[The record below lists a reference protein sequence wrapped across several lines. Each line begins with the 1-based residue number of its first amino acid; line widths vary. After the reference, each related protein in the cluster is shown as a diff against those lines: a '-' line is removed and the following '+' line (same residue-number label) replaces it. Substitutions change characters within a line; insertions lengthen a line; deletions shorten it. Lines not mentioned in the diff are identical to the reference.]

1 LSNPKVSVLLA
12 TYNAMPFLPAAV
24 ESVLQQ
30 SFRDF
35 ELILVDD
42 GSTDDSAQYLDSLSD
57 ERIKYIRQENA
68 GLAAALNHGI
78 SHCRGE
84 YIARMDGDDISLPQ
98 RFAEQVAFLDKNQD
112 IGCVGTQTAP
122 FGSAR
127 VGSDLKLPTAHD
139 EIYQAL
145 WTGAHA
151 IVHASVMMR
160 SGLVHEI
167 NGYWPFRLVAEDY
180 DFFLRMGE
188 ITRFATIDRVLYHT
202 RFHMASINGRGMLQ
216 MRRSVDYARDRAVRR
231 REGLPEISFDDFISA
246 RTEAPR
252 WRRSIEAI
260 DAYARS
266 QYRASVAEFCGGR
279 PFVGYSRLAWAAIC
293 APSLTVKRVFR
304 LLRPASRC

>member
-1 LSNPKVSVLLA
+1 MSNPKVSVLLA

-24 ESVLQQ
+24 ESILQQ
-30 SFRDF
+30 TFRDF

-42 GSTDDSAQYLDSLSD
+42 GSTDDSAQYLESLSD
-57 ERIKYIRQENA
+57 QRIKYIRQENA

-78 SHCRGE
+78 THCRGE

-127 VGSDLKLPTAHD
+127 VGGDLRLPTNHD

-160 SGLVHEI
+160 TELVREV

-180 DFFLRMGE
+180 DFFLRLGE
-188 ITRFATIDRVLYHT
+188 ISRLATIDRVLYHT

-216 MRRSVDYARDRAVRR
+216 MRRSVDYARDRAQRR
-231 REGLPEISFDDFISA
+231 HDKLREIYFEEFIDS
-246 RTEAPR
+246 RTEASL
-252 WRRSIEAI
+252 WRQSIEAI

-279 PFVGYSRLAWAAIC
+279 PVIGYSRLAWAALC
-293 APSLTVKRVFR
+293 APTLTLRRIFR
-304 LLRPASRC
+304 TLRSASRC